1 MWRPLD
7 LRALPAYARIQR
19 AWKASR
25 GSRID
30 ERFAQDPERFQ
41 KFHVQIPGWL
51 YDFSKQDVDDAVWEG
66 AMGLAHES
74 GLKEA
79 IEDLFRGVRI
89 NATEDRAVLHM
100 ALRAR
105 AGDVFRIDGKD
116 VVQEVLAVRGRM
128 WAFVDEVRGA
138 HRWKHVVHI
147 GIGGSDLG
155 PLMVHRALRN
165 HVTGPAV
172 HYVSNVDSAHLD
184 AVLAGLDARETLVV
198 VVSKTF
204 TTQETMANARAAR
217 SWVEAAL
224 GPDAVAE
231 HFAAVSSRVDRAV
244 EFGIQPERVFG
255 FEDWVG
261 GRYSLWGPVGLTVA
275 LAIGKDA
282 FEELLDGARAMDL
295 HFREAE
301 WAQNL
306 PVVMAL
312 LGWLNVEM
320 GGMPSA
326 AVLPYAQDLDRLPA
340 YLQQTDME
348 SNGKHTGRDG
358 EEVQHATGPVVW
370 GEAGTNG
377 QHAFYQLLHQGT
389 HRIPADFIAFRE
401 PLGSDPVRHNLLLA
415 NAIAQ
420 SQALMSGQTHSQALT
435 LGLQEGATSERA
447 TVCAP
452 HRVFEGNRPSSFSLL
467 DRLDP
472 HHLGML
478 LAAHEHRIFVQGF
491 LWNIYSFD
499 QWGVELGKQLANR
512 ILDDQAS
519 GAPSAAYDS
528 STAALLA
535 KAGFFPSR

>member
-7 LRALPAYARIQR
+7 VRALPAYERIQQ
-19 AWKASR
+19 AWNASR
-25 GSRID
+25 SLRI
-30 ERFAQDPERFQ
+30 EARFAQDPDRFE
-41 KFHVQIPGWL
+41 KFHLQLPGWL
-51 YDFSKQDVDDAVWEG
+51 YDFSKQDVDDAVWAG
-66 AMGLAHES
+66 ALDLASES
-74 GLKEA
+74 GLKGA
-79 IEDLFRGVRI
+79 IEDLFGGEHI
-89 NATEDRAVLHM
+89 NATEDRAVMHM

-105 AGDVFRIDGKD
+105 KGDVFRVDGKD
-116 VVQEVLAVRGRM
+116 VVPEVLAVRQRM
-128 WAFVDEVRGA
+128 WAFVDEVRA
-138 HRWKHVVHI
+138 ANRWRHVVHI

-155 PLMVHRALRN
+155 PLMVHRALRRY
-165 HVTGPAV
+165 VTGPEV
-172 HYVSNVDSAHLD
+172 HFVSNVDGAHLD
-184 AVLAGLDARETLVV
+184 AVLERLDPKDTLIV

-217 SWVEAAL
+217 RWVEGAL
-224 GPDAVAE
+224 GADAVSA

-244 EFGIQPERVFG
+244 EFGIRPERVFG

-275 LAIGKDA
+275 MSIGKEA
-282 FEELLDGARAMDL
+282 FEALLEGAREMDI

-301 WAQNL
+301 WHQNL

-312 LGWLNVEM
+312 VGWLQVEM
-320 GGMPSA
+320 GAMPTA

-348 SNGKHTGRDG
+348 SNGKRMGRDG
-358 EEVQHATGPVVW
+358 EAVKHATGAVVW

-389 HRIPADFIAFRE
+389 QRIPADFIAFRAC
-401 PLGSDPVRHNLLLA
+401 LGSDPERHQLLLA

-420 SQALMSGQTHSQALT
+420 SQALMSGQTQAQALS
-435 LGLQEGATSERA
+435 LGLREGATPERA
-447 TVCAP
+447 AECAP
-452 HRVFEGNRPSSFSLL
+452 HRVFEGNRPSSFSLI

-472 HHLGML
+472 HHLGKL
-478 LAAHEHRIFVQGF
+478 LAAHEHRIFVQGY

-512 ILDDQAS
+512 ILGDQAS
-519 GAPSAAYDS
+519 GTMGTGYDG
-528 STAALLA
+528 STASLLRA
-535 KAGFFPSR
+535 AGFFRA

>member
-19 AWKASR
+19 AWNASR

-244 EFGIQPERVFG
+244 EFGAQEDCDFLTFPRFG
-255 FEDWVG
+255 
-261 GRYSLWGPVGLTVA
+261 Y
-275 LAIGKDA
+275 
-282 FEELLDGARAMDL
+282 
-295 HFREAE
+295 
-301 WAQNL
+301 
-306 PVVMAL
+306 
-312 LGWLNVEM
+312 
-320 GGMPSA
+320 
-326 AVLPYAQDLDRLPA
+326 
-340 YLQQTDME
+340 
-348 SNGKHTGRDG
+348 
-358 EEVQHATGPVVW
+358 
-370 GEAGTNG
+370 
-377 QHAFYQLLHQGT
+377 
-389 HRIPADFIAFRE
+389 
-401 PLGSDPVRHNLLLA
+401 
-415 NAIAQ
+415 
-420 SQALMSGQTHSQALT
+420 
-435 LGLQEGATSERA
+435 
-447 TVCAP
+447 
-452 HRVFEGNRPSSFSLL
+452 
-467 DRLDP
+467 
-472 HHLGML
+472 
-478 LAAHEHRIFVQGF
+478 
-491 LWNIYSFD
+491 
-499 QWGVELGKQLANR
+499 
-512 ILDDQAS
+512 
-519 GAPSAAYDS
+519 
-528 STAALLA
+528 
-535 KAGFFPSR
+535 